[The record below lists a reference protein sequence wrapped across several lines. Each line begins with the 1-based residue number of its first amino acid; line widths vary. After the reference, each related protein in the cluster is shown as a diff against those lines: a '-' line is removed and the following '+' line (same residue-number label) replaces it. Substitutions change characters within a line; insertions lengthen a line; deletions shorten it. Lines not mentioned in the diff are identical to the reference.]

1 MDLARI
7 FGSEVYVLF
16 VSRVEAFMPPEE
28 KELLENLKV
37 LVERARKTSGLEV
50 HLIRKEGNPVRET
63 LRLLKGK
70 FNLLALGYTPGRRT
84 AFFRPYVPQLLAQA
98 SPVSTLL
105 VPEVNLER

>member
-37 LVERARKTSGLEV
+37 LVERARKTSGLGSTSSA
-50 HLIRKEGNPVRET
+50 RR
-63 LRLLKGK
+63 
-70 FNLLALGYTPGRRT
+70 ATPCGR
-84 AFFRPYVPQLLAQA
+84 P
-98 SPVSTLL
+98 
-105 VPEVNLER
+105 